1 MRFAANFTAL
11 ETLDLQG
18 TSTYDDISWAF
29 NSGTIKELN
38 ISGMECEINFDLIG
52 ENHVLETLSMDGLVL
67 YNNVQVSG
75 GGGIVYVDWDDVEL
89 DEHTEFLGR
98 LKGLRNLSIAEN
110 ELTDIAF
117 AGELSALETIDLS
130 ENYVTDLKPLSGL
143 KSLKRVTCTGNPISN
158 ERVLREKVVVISA
171 DN

>member
-1 MRFAANFTAL
+1 
-11 ETLDLQG
+11 LDLQG

-98 LKGLRNLSIAEN
+98 LKGLKNLSIAEN

-130 ENYVTDLKPLSGL
+130 ENYVTDLKPLTGL

-158 ERVLREKVVVISA
+158 ERVLGEKVLVISA